1 MVQQAAQCRAPGEI
15 GALLRREGWF
25 SSQLTLWRKQYQAG
39 ARRALSQR
47 RGPTTAQTGE
57 MATVARLEREN
68 ARLGAALAV
77 LHEARFHDA
86 APAPVHA
93 TLLDEGTFV
102 CSVRSM
108 YRLLEAA
115 DEVRERRAQ
124 SGMDVGCHRT
134 QRPGERRTRS
144 AVRRARSVS
153 SRRRRVDA
161 GAARIGHT
169 GAMAHSHGVRAP
181 RHRRR
186 PVDLAP

>member
-93 TLLDEGTFV
+93 TLLDV
-102 CSVRSM
+102 PP
-108 YRLLEAA
+108 A
-115 DEVRERRAQ
+115 RRR
-124 SGMDVGCHRT
+124 G
-134 QRPGERRTRS
+134 RS
-144 AVRRARSVS
+144 AR
-153 SRRRRVDA
+153 
-161 GAARIGHT
+161 AARPIRCGRGMSPNAT
-169 GAMAHSHGVRAP
+169 AR
-181 RHRRR
+181 
-186 PVDLAP
+186 